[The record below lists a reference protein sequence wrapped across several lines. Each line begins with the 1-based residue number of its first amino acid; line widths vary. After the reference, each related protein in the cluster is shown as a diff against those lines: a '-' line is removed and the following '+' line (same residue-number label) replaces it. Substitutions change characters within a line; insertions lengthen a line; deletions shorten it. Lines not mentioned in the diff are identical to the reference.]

1 MVSKENWINRNSL
14 VNIHSR
20 FSDSIEEESPGV
32 SKSIL
37 GRLYIWDYTWFC
49 CPWVQLEAKFFTDDA
64 LCCQQTASTHVPLA
78 SSQCTNRV
86 ENWIVSIFKSSRKSN
101 CWMQLCNIEDVKSRS
116 LNPCYLDPF
125 STLAIMTFV
134 LECIQID
141 QSWASNID
149 TLSSKR
155 SGKKVTTACRHLDAA
170 L

>member
-49 CPWVQLEAKFFTDDA
+49 CPWVQLEAKFFTAADDA
-64 LCCQQTASTHVPLA
+64 LCCQQTTHVVFSTKAA

-86 ENWIVSIFKSSRKSN
+86 ENWIVSPFSKAFRKEHLLNAINVKSSKQN
-101 CWMQLCNIEDVKSRS
+101 LT
-116 LNPCYLDPF
+116 PCYLDIPYI
-125 STLAIMTFV
+125 LDLDYYDIYDMN
-134 LECIQID
+134 IRID
-141 QSWASNID
+141 QS
-149 TLSSKR
+149 
-155 SGKKVTTACRHLDAA
+155 
-170 L
+170 